1 MVLEV
6 VAGGD
11 DGVERV
17 LPDNEDALVALRGA
31 GVKVGHGVEDLHW
44 GVGID
49 ELCGSGW
56 AVGG

>member
-1 MVLEV
+1 MAVELVLEV

-17 LPDNEDALVALRGA
+17 LLDNEDGLVALRGA
-31 GVKVGHGVEDLHW
+31 GHGLEDLH
-44 GVGID
+44 VSVSID
-49 ELCGSGW
+49 EGGSGGW